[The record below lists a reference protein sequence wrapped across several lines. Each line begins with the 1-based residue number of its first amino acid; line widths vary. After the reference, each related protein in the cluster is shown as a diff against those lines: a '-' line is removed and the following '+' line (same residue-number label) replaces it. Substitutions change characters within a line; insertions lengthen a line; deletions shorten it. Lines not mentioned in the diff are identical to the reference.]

1 MSIKKQLQKFY
12 AKQGLE
18 GKHLRKAIQW
28 DMKAARRNVMARSH
42 AVNGCGRLGADLWAA
57 FIWSATPEGG
67 RYWMRRC

>member
-28 DMKAARRNVMARSH
+28 DMKAFRRNVMDRSH
-42 AVNGCGRLGADLWAA
+42 AVNGCGRLDSPLLAA

-67 RYWMRRC
+67 EYWAARS

>member
-28 DMKAARRNVMARSH
+28 DMKAARRNTTKSLV
-42 AVNGCGRLGADLWAA
+42 GCAWLTLDSA
-57 FIWSATPEGG
+57 FTWHDSPEG
-67 RYWMRRC
+67 RNYWAVRCGWQAD